1 MDGQTPS
8 VQWIDDLSPGD
19 HLCWLYA
26 TEEERRTVLVAFI
39 HSGLQRGEKVI
50 CVAQEDDASVIAGYL
65 RDAGVPPDGAVASG
79 QLVFVDP
86 ANFYL
91 NEAAG
96 GVERVLAAGQE
107 IVRAA
112 LAEGYTGLRAIGDS
126 EWLLRSERGAERL
139 TAYEA
144 RVSAAIAGKRCAAL
158 CPYHRQRFSP
168 ELLLTVVRSHQAVV
182 VGTTRHKLHYPVVPV
197 DLLGPQ
203 RAKVELEQWLDSVA
217 EHTRQVAAL
226 RESEERYRAI
236 VEDGADPICR
246 FRPDGVVTFVND
258 ACCRCFGRRREELIG
273 ADFRNYLAGEE
284 CQTAQAHLDLLLQG
298 TPTTAADYRVDR
310 PDGQSIWLHWTEQAI
325 RDAAGNVVEI
335 QAVGRDITE
344 RKQLE
349 LELRRHRAHLEELV
363 EARTTALREAYERL
377 REEERRKDQFL
388 ATLAHEL
395 RNPLGA
401 IASGVHLL
409 RLRQESGRNLDPALD
424 VLRRQVHTMARLLD
438 DLLDVSRVARGKV
451 ALRLN
456 TIRLDEVI
464 RHGLETVLPLIQANR
479 HSLVVTL
486 PPEPLLVEGDA
497 TRLEQVVANLVN
509 NAVKYTAPEGEIQ
522 VSLERQDGD
531 AVLRVRDSGI
541 GISPELLPLIFDL
554 FVQGSAHSAATPGGL
569 GIGLTLVRDLVELHG
584 GTVEARSE
592 GIGQGSEFIVRLPM
606 LPAVAETP
614 PPAPESQP
622 PDTPALRILLVEDCT
637 DQARMLAGLLR
648 AGGHSVCVT
657 RDGPGCLRMVKAF
670 RPEVVVLD
678 IRLPGMDGYEV
689 ARRIRAEA
697 PDAAPVLIALTG
709 YVPEEN
715 QHRADEAVFDHYLTK
730 PVDLIRL
737 QQVLAVARP

>member
-1 MDGQTPS
+1 M
-8 VQWIDDLSPGD
+8 
-19 HLCWLYA
+19 
-26 TEEERRTVLVAFI
+26 
-39 HSGLQRGEKVI
+39 
-50 CVAQEDDASVIAGYL
+50 
-65 RDAGVPPDGAVASG
+65 
-79 QLVFVDP
+79 
-86 ANFYL
+86 
-91 NEAAG
+91 
-96 GVERVLAAGQE
+96 
-107 IVRAA
+107 
-112 LAEGYTGLRAIGDS
+112 
-126 EWLLRSERGAERL
+126 
-139 TAYEA
+139 
-144 RVSAAIAGKRCAAL
+144 
-158 CPYHRQRFSP
+158 
-168 ELLLTVVRSHQAVV
+168 
-182 VGTTRHKLHYPVVPV
+182 
-197 DLLGPQ
+197 
-203 RAKVELEQWLDSVA
+203 
-217 EHTRQVAAL
+217 
-226 RESEERYRAI
+226 
-236 VEDGADPICR
+236 
-246 FRPDGVVTFVND
+246 
-258 ACCRCFGRRREELIG
+258 
-273 ADFRNYLAGEE
+273 
-284 CQTAQAHLDLLLQG
+284 
-298 TPTTAADYRVDR
+298 
-310 PDGQSIWLHWTEQAI
+310 
-325 RDAAGNVVEI
+325 
-335 QAVGRDITE
+335 
-344 RKQLE
+344 
-349 LELRRHRAHLEELV
+349 
-363 EARTTALREAYERL
+363 
-377 REEERRKDQFL
+377 
-388 ATLAHEL
+388 
-395 RNPLGA
+395 GA

-451 ALRLN
+451 ALCLN

-479 HSLVVTL
+479 
-486 PPEPLLVEGDA
+486 PLARCDA
-497 TRLEQVVANLVN
+497 AAGTAVGGGRRHAPRTGGGQPGEQRGR
-509 NAVKYTAPEGEIQ
+509 TAPEDQ